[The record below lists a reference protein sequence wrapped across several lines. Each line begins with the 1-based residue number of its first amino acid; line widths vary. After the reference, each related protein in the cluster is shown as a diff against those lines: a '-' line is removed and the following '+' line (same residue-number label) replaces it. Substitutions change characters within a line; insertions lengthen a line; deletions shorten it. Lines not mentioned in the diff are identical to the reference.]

1 MPTGFQAGSA
11 YVTIGADLAQFDRD
25 LAKAKAE
32 IAAFQASARTATAP
46 ANRGASGG
54 NDSRAAD
61 AALRLASARA
71 SLARAEGDEARA
83 LQILNGALAQNAG
96 ASETAS
102 LRVQTMAA
110 RLENGTTFAQEF
122 GRNIVGGFTSIVG
135 PAALATAAIGAA
147 TATVQSFVDAFKF
160 KAELDET
167 NASIAAQLRGVRDS
181 GQAFS
186 EARVFADKYKL
197 TQAEMATAIQ
207 ASIPL
212 LRQSKSS
219 LTDVLT
225 VLAQLQVL
233 KPEQGIEGAAF
244 ALAELQGGQTRSL
257 ATRFNIPIAKAN
269 ELKQAIEGGADAVDV
284 LGTYL
289 DNAGIGADTLA
300 VRTHGAAGK
309 MRELAQAQEDLKLAQ
324 ADFAQGPGL
333 LFLQG
338 QIRTTTGITRVLTG
352 DFRAMGDSV
361 VQSSNDASNAIF
373 AWLNAMTGF
382 VPAQQQATAA
392 TEQHAVA
399 AYFSADAEDRR
410 SAATQNATTAATD
423 AGTALAEQAQKSLD
437 AAAQAEN
444 LAQFQTQLANLGGA
458 VAGGLSTASEAAVV
472 LAQNYGIAYD
482 AALKLINAQAALAQ
496 AKNAA
501 AALADQRAG
510 ERNPGSSGQAEVA
523 AQEERRLQ
531 ALYRSLQ
538 NVPTQTGGRVSSG
551 RAGGG
556 RLSDQQKLNN
566 QLLTD
571 EQKANDRFESEA
583 REHARNLLK
592 IEHDYQQKSLE
603 QQRKNEIDKRQSEL
617 SFLEKLTG
625 SSLNK
630 GDAQSKAALQ
640 QINQDYYAAYEKAQ
654 QIAQAGNAQLA
665 DEYLKLKQ
673 EQYEAEIQYQEALA
687 QARENHDTAEVARLQ
702 ALEAKRQ
709 AIYAEREKQ
718 LVENGDADQN
728 ARADAIQQ
736 EDARYEEA
744 QGKIADSAE
753 RAADRKIAA
762 AQRAGKA
769 IDAETAALQKQAD
782 QYERMGRTPSAS
794 PPTPAPA
801 TTATTATP
809 SSPSGDTRAVQLL
822 AVADAAVL
830 GAIQSQTAMQA
841 GKFDAVIARLGNV
854 EQAVRGLA
862 GAFAR

>member
-122 GRNIVGGFTSIVG
+122 GRNIVGGFTSIIG

-160 KAELDET
+160 KAELDQSTAAIKSQLDGFRDANATYEQAIAFGRQYNITQQET
-167 NASIAAQLRGVRDS
+167 NAILSSSTDILRTSTSSVSELETALIRLQSRDVS
-181 GQAFS
+181 KPIS
-186 EARVFADKYKL
+186 EASRA
-197 TQAEMATAIQ
+197 
-207 ASIPL
+207 
-212 LRQSKSS
+212 LR
-219 LTDVLT
+219 
-225 VLAQLQVL
+225 
-233 KPEQGIEGAAF
+233 
-244 ALAELQGGQTRSL
+244 ELQSGDVTSIKEL
-257 ATRFNIPIAKAN
+257 FNIPAKDA
-269 ELKQAIEGGADAVDV
+269 LRMRDQIVAGGDAVKV
-284 LGTYL
+284 LTAYL
-289 DNAGIGADTLA
+289 DSAKIGMSALEQ
-300 VRTHGAAGK
+300 RTQGTAGK

-718 LVENGDADQN
+718 LVENGDANQN